1 MDLSALSCGRL
12 QAVCTSCCRFL
23 SAAVVFRDESP
34 VHGRATLS
42 QTLTHTLHGHFA
54 VAGLPHVHHIFGL
67 REEPEDMQ
75 NSMRTH
81 SHTHAH
87 RNTLGGSGGVRPLTA
102 APGNFLRLLKGKI
115 IIKRGNCPKETR
127 LESHDS
133 NLWVCRGC
141 ITL

>member
-1 MDLSALSCGRL
+1 MDSLALGCRRF

-23 SAAVVFRDESP
+23 SAVVVFRDESP
-34 VHGRATLS
+34 VHGRAILS

-54 VAGLPHVHHIFGL
+54 VAGRPHVHHIFGL
-67 REEPEDMQ
+67 WEEPEDMQ

-81 SHTHAH
+81 THTHTH

-102 APGNFLRLLKGKI
+102 APRNFLRLLKRKI

-127 LESHDS
+127 LKSHDS